1 MGRCNAEGYEADKK
15 RAEGEGEG
23 EGEERERE
31 GANWSV
37 EGCLNVDQFD
47 TL

>member
-1 MGRCNAEGYEADKK
+1 MGRCNAEGCEGNEKK
-15 RAEGEGEG
+15 AGREGEG
-23 EGEERERE
+23 

-37 EGCLNVDQFD
+37 EGCLNVAQFD